1 MFIRIYAFA
10 TCFASMLCIAISTG
24 VALYD
29 LVQYSVPHLTVDNYQ
44 YQMRGQ
50 WIGRS
55 ANIELVAMD
64 AQGNTSQPAPPSE
77 AEIAAQQE
85 QQMAMAIERERA
97 NALRSLLHIF
107 TILLVSVPLY
117 IVHWRLA
124 KRLDASAGQT

>member
-1 MFIRIYAFA
+1 
-10 TCFASMLCIAISTG
+10 MLCIAISTG

-29 LVQYSVPHLTVDNYQ
+29 LVQYSVPHLTVDTYQ

-50 WIGRS
+50 LIGRS
-55 ANIELVAMD
+55 ANFGLTMD
-64 AQGNTSQPAPPSE
+64 ANGNTSQPAPPSE

-85 QQMAMAIERERA
+85 QQLAMAIERERA
-97 NALRSLLHIF
+97 NALRSLLQIF

>member
-1 MFIRIYAFA
+1 MFIRIYALA

-29 LVQYSVPHLTVDNYQ
+29 LVQYSVPHLTVDTYQ

-50 WIGRS
+50 LIGRS
-55 ANIELVAMD
+55 ANFGLTMD
-64 AQGNTSQPAPPSE
+64 ANGNTSQPAPPSE

-85 QQMAMAIERERA
+85 QQLAMAIERERA
-97 NALRSLLHIF
+97 NALRSLLQIF